1 MSVNGRSMHNFR
13 NSQNPGHLAKP
24 YAITYAHNDREP
36 MLGPRKLGSEA
47 GFQVLIL
54 SGLFKK
60 EGHV

>member
-1 MSVNGRSMHNFR
+1 MHNFR

-60 EGHV
+60 EEHV